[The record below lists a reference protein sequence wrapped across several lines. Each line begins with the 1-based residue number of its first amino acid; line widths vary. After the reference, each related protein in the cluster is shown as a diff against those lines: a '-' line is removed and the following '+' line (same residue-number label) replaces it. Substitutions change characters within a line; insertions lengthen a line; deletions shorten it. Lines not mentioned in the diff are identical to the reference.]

1 MSNADKKI
9 IGILAMAYGTPSSV
23 EEVEPYYTHI
33 RRGRKPEPHQLQD
46 LIDRYEAIGGLSPL
60 NEITAKQAA
69 GLERTLNEMTAD
81 QGTSYKVYTGM
92 KHAHPFI
99 EETVEKMV
107 ADGIA
112 EAIGVVWAPH
122 YSVMSIGTYIKSA
135 EEAIAKFGGPQ
146 TTFVKSWHVQPLFI
160 DSTAKRVQ
168 AALEQ
173 FDAGERDQVRVF
185 FTAHSLPER
194 ILQMG
199 DPYPRQLEETAQA
212 VMAQLGHA
220 NWATAW
226 QSAGRTPEPWLGP
239 DILDVLRQ
247 MKEEG
252 QTNVVICPVGF
263 VSDHLEVLYDIDIE
277 AQALAREL
285 GLKLV
290 RPASPNDEDEF
301 LRAVATAVLEQQ
313 DA

>member
-1 MSNADKKI
+1 MANECNKTV
-9 IGILAMAYGTPSSV
+9 GVLAMAYGTPSSQ

-33 RRGRKPEPHQLQD
+33 RRGRKPEPHQLQE
-46 LIDRYEAIGGLSPL
+46 LIERYEAIGGLSPL
-60 NEITAKQAA
+60 NAITAKQAA
-69 GLERTLNEMTAD
+69 GLERTLNEMNP
-81 QGTSYKVYTGM
+81 GTTYKVYTGM

-107 ADGIA
+107 ADGIT
-112 EAIGVVWAPH
+112 EAVGVVWAPH

-135 EEAIAKFGGPQ
+135 QEAIEKLGGPQ
-146 TTFVKSWHVQPLFI
+146 TVFVKDWHLQPLFI

-173 FDAGERDQVRVF
+173 FEEAERANVRVF

-199 DPYPRQLEETAQA
+199 DPYPQQIEDTGQA
-212 VMAQLGHA
+212 VMEQLGHA
-220 NWATAW
+220 NWSTAW

-239 DILDVLRQ
+239 DVLDVLKQ

-252 QTNVVICPVGF
+252 TTRVVICPVGF

-285 GLKLV
+285 GLNLV
-290 RPASPNDEDEF
+290 RAASPNDEPEF
-301 LRAVATAVLEQQ
+301 LRAVATAVLEQAAQ
-313 DA
+313 G